1 MFEVEDL
8 GRRDYQST
16 WDYQVLVSERVKS
29 GANDCLILV
38 EHDPVLTLGANY
50 HEENLLL
57 TADEYQALGID
68 VIRTD
73 RGGDVTYHGPGQIV
87 IYPIFDLERHG
98 RDLHRW
104 MRQLEETMIVTL
116 AHFGICGER
125 RSVYTGAWVGDEKVA
140 AIGVKIRRWV
150 SLHGIALNV
159 NNDLAPFSQIVPC
172 GIQDFGVTSMT
183 RLLDRDVSIE
193 EVKPVVVDA
202 FRRVFRP
209 G

>member
-183 RLLDRDVSIE
+183 RLLGRDVRIE

-202 FRRVFRP
+202 FRRVF
-209 G
+209 GAG